1 LKAKSSSSLIDLF
14 LFCASASG
22 AQLARI
28 MALPAQCAKQMTR
41 AHEREV
47 QVQPVYRIHQHQ
59 IRLADRLGEVIPPSN
74 DVEQLGLTP
83 HAQWVATVNRLP
95 ARSNPVTN
103 NPKNTPSAKKSPKVN
118 AGRLLVAASD
128 A

>member
-1 LKAKSSSSLIDLF
+1 LKAKSLSSLIDLF
-14 LFCASASG
+14 LFYASASG
-22 AQLARI
+22 AQPASI

-47 QVQPVYRIHQHQ
+47 QVQPVYRIHQQQ
-59 IRLADRLGEVIPPSN
+59 IPLADRLGEVIPPSS
-74 DVEQLGLTP
+74 DVEGIGMTT
-83 HAQWVATVNRLP
+83 HAQWAATVNRLP

-103 NPKNTPSAKKSPKVN
+103 NPKNTPSAKKNPKVN
-118 AGRLLVAASD
+118 TGRLLIAASD